1 MDNTTDKSSNS
12 TSNATRDSVTQFGRD
27 TRADLHSAIDRTAEK
42 VQPTADRLAS
52 SAHATV
58 DKMAEKVPPTADRL
72 AGAAHTAVDRVADTA
87 TQVSQKAASGAK
99 ELSAAYTRFAESGR
113 NYVRT
118 SPATSVLLAVAA
130 GYGLSKLLG
139 SRK

>member
-1 MDNTTDKSSNS
+1 MDNTTDKLSNS
-12 TSNATRDSVTQFGRD
+12 ARETGNQSGHQFGR
-27 TRADLHSAIDRTAEK
+27 ADIHSAIDRTAEK
-42 VQPTADRLAS
+42 VQPTADRLAT

-58 DKMAEKVPPTADRL
+58 DKMAEKITPTADRL

-87 TQVSQKAASGAK
+87 TSVSARASSGAK
-99 ELSAAYTRFAESGR
+99 QLGAAYTRFAETGR

-118 SPATSVLLAVAA
+118 SPATSVLIAVAA
-130 GYGLSKLLG
+130 GYGLSKLLS

>member
-1 MDNTTDKSSNS
+1 MDNTTNSTDKSSN
-12 TSNATRDSVTQFGRD
+12 ATRDAATQFSRD
-27 TRADLHSAIDRTAEK
+27 TRADIHSAIDRTAEK

-58 DKMAEKVPPTADRL
+58 DKMAEKVTPTADRL
-72 AGAAHTAVDRVADTA
+72 VGAAHTAVDRVADTA
-87 TQVSQKAASGAK
+87 TQVSDKAATGAK
-99 ELSAAYTRFAESGR
+99 QLGEAYTRFAETGR

-139 SRK
+139 GRK

>member
-12 TSNATRDSVTQFGRD
+12 TRDTVTQFGR
-27 TRADLHSAIDRTAEK
+27 ADIHSAIDRTAEK

-87 TQVSQKAASGAK
+87 SQVSEQAANSARQ
-99 ELSAAYTRFAESGR
+99 LSAAYTRFAESGR

-118 SPATSVLLAVAA
+118 SPATSVLIALAA

>member
-1 MDNTTDKSSNS
+1 MDNTTDKS
-12 TSNATRDSVTQFGRD
+12 SNATRDSVTQFGRD
-27 TRADLHSAIDRTAEK
+27 TRADIHSAIDRTAEK

-87 TQVSQKAASGAK
+87 THMSERAATGAK
-99 ELSAAYTRFAESGR
+99 QLGEAYHRFAETGR